1 MNINTII
8 LIDKNQ
14 EIKQSFIEK
23 LKQKIN
29 FSYTKIEALFQA
41 INEMSDKESIEQY
54 LKFLDKFLNNL
65 SDKREL
71 YLIDADNLSAQNANK
86 LIKEHDNIIIIY
98 LKKGQDEIQTI
109 QINGDNEKEID
120 SLIEELVKRLELWKN

>member
-120 SLIEELVKRLELWKN
+120 SLIEELVKRLELWKI